1 MKGQQADIA
10 EREKELAVCQKE
22 TEDLKWQYEH
32 AKKYEKC
39 AEDLQEL
46 VDALLV
52 ENRQLFAN
60 QK

>member
-1 MKGQQADIA
+1 MVKGQQADIA
-10 EREKELAVCQKE
+10 SREKENE
-22 TEDLKWQYEH
+22 WLKWQYDH
-32 AKKYEKC
+32 AKKYQKC